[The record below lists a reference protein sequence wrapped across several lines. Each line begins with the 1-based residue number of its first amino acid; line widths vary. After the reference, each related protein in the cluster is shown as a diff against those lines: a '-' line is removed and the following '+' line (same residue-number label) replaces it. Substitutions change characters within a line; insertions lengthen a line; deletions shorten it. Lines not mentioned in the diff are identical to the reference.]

1 MKNDRLRQ
9 LKRITLSPFFISY
22 FLFFIFYI
30 RKVVN
35 KPTPIGNSI
44 KMAKTIPAQ
53 KQLQPSPQQLRK
65 KERKS
70 NIKNFTILFII
81 VELPNFYFFLS
92 TVAINIIFLLITN
105 NLLHWSGVKFFA
117 SINFL
122 KKNWVGGLI
131 DTIGRVRGVNRQ
143 NIVNDKTH

>member
-1 MKNDRLRQ
+1 MKNDRLR
-9 LKRITLSPFFISY
+9 LLIRISLSLSLLFNFFCN
-22 FLFFIFYI
+22 I

-35 KPTPIGNSI
+35 KPKPIGNSN

-143 NIVNDKTH
+143 NIVNDETH